1 MLHKTCYCICVCINN
16 NIDQSGW
23 RLYKTV
29 KHHLQLPPVLWNR
42 IFNFLSVWKQHLLPT
57 GITNK
62 VQRWIYTQL
71 DCIPSAV
78 YLNCLTHMYRIPVLN
93 LYPLYRMA
101 MHTYSPLHP
110 CQDDSLVDYQLV
122 TKLGSIVKRLVLW
135 RFKIT
140 QSLLKQPKQL
150 FEIIFFK

>member
-1 MLHKTCYCICVCINN
+1 MLHNNTCYWICVCINN
-16 NIDQSGW
+16 NTDQSGD
-23 RLYKTV
+23 YTKV
-29 KHHLQLPPVLWNR
+29 KHHLQLPPVL
-42 IFNFLSVWKQHLLPT
+42 FLQLPVSMKT
-57 GITNK
+57 TPTFTYR
-62 VQRWIYTQL
+62 QRKCKDGYTQL

-78 YLNCLTHMYRIPVLN
+78 PWINCLTHTYRIPVLN
-93 LYPLYRMA
+93 LYSLYRMA

-140 QSLLKQPKQL
+140 QSLLKQPKQTA
-150 FEIIFFK
+150 IWDN